1 MTKNEFIRELEN
13 RIKKYSDHSEIIS
26 YYYELIQDKMDSGMS
41 EEEAVSSLGSLDKIV
56 RDIEMERESLK
67 DEVVVNEVKE
77 TSEVQTVE
85 TKENS
90 QPKRISGGK
99 RFVYVLWNIAK
110 VFMCIA
116 AIITLIISICFMIGT
131 VALMLTS
138 GLILIQFESLALSG
152 FQFGIG
158 LFLFGAALVA
168 VHYSRV
174 LVRFIIRGKSEW
186 TKNIRKGL
194 GGE

>member
-56 RDIEMERESLK
+56 RDIEMERDSLK
-67 DEVVVNEVKE
+67 DEVVVNE
-77 TSEVQTVE
+77 TSENNQVQKVE

-90 QPKRISGGK
+90 QPKRINGGT
-99 RFVYVLWNIAK
+99 RFVYVLWTIAK
-110 VFMCIA
+110 VFMCIN
-116 AIITLIISICFMIGT
+116 AIIVLIVSICFMVGT

-138 GLILIQFESLALSG
+138 GLILAQFESLALSG

-158 LFLFGAALVA
+158 LFLFGVALVA
-168 VHYSRV
+168 VHYAKV
-174 LVRFIIRGKSEW
+174 LVKFIFRGKRVWS
-186 TKNIRKGL
+186 KNIRKGL